1 MAKTP
6 APKKKGKGKAVFLI
20 ITVLL
25 VFGLLAL
32 IYGYIDFEFN
42 KIGEAGVTPLSDWR
56 SYLAFLLSKIPFVKN
71 YIKYEPRQII
81 KPSTYYTEIYE
92 AYIEKIDKDR
102 QELEKRASEL
112 NQTDQKQRALQ
123 AELSARTQELNL
135 KEERLLAEIQSWQDQ
150 NSKFQQ
156 FADWLTESEAV
167 QMAEALRSTSIS
179 VEEIVSGLRL
189 VDAAIAAEIVGA
201 LALVDSN
208 KAAQVLA
215 NLAGKEVIK

>member
-1 MAKTP
+1 MAKTA